1 MRADLAIA
9 ARFEKFWRIVSFI
22 VGFWATQ
29 KRLLLVLAVPLATGM
44 EV

>member
-9 ARFEKFWRIVSFI
+9 ARFEKFWSTVSFM
-22 VGFWATQ
+22 VGCSATQ